1 MQKLPQFNAEKVLRI
16 LRDNKVALFIVA
28 YNAENFIH
36 NTIERIP
43 KEIVNN
49 FAQIYLIDDFS
60 KDKTFEVARSAF
72 SNLGVINYKVMRT
85 PFNQGYGG
93 NQKIGYKYAIDHGY
107 DYVILLHG
115 DGQYPPEFLPQII
128 ECFEDAEA
136 AAVFGSRMMKRFQA
150 LKGGMPFYK
159 WLGNMVLTRIEN
171 KLLGANLSE
180 FHSGY
185 RAYSLTALKALPFQL
200 NSNNFHFDTD
210 IIIQFIANN
219 FKIKE
224 IPIPTHYGD
233 EVCHV
238 NGLKYFWNCL
248 KSVIKFR
255 LYKLGIFY
263 QPNFDIELPLKREYK
278 FKNNPNTL
286 HQHILAAS
294 WSKSDLVVDLGANDI
309 SLSSK
314 IAPLV
319 ESITAVDIQANEPG
333 NGVKTIQ
340 LDLNSDFDNVLGHE
354 VYDKIVALDVIEHLN
369 NPEKAMLKIN
379 NILKTGGKLYI
390 STANI
395 AFIIMRM
402 ALLLGW
408 FNYGKKGILD
418 KTHHRLFTIKSFKRL
433 LKNSGFRLEKVVGFG
448 PPIADEISNKGIFVF
463 FDKIAGLLARLE
475 PSLFCF
481 NFLALASKK
490 PTLESIYDLTIK
502 SGPEV

>member
-1 MQKLPQFNAEKVLRI
+1 MQKSPQFNAEKVLQI
-16 LRDNKVALFIVA
+16 LRDKKVALFIVA
-28 YNAENFIH
+28 YNAENFIQ

-128 ECFEDAEA
+128 ECFEDSEV

-286 HQHILAAS
+286 HQHILAVS

-395 AFIIMRM
+395 AFIIMRI
-402 ALLLGW
+402 ALFLGW

-418 KTHHRLFTIKSFKRL
+418 KTHQRLFTIKSFKRL

-463 FDKIAGLLARLE
+463 FDKMAGLLARFQ

-481 NFLALASKK
+481 NFLAVASKK